1 MYHRCEGELEM
12 IKQHVKYLHSFG
24 TERLKQYRKN
34 LGKLCLKIELDWI
47 DDKQTLEEFL
57 KENNLWYTLYL

>member
-1 MYHRCEGELEM
+1 M
-12 IKQHVKYLHSFG
+12 IKQHTKYLHSFG
-24 TERLKQYRKN
+24 TERLKQYRNN
-34 LGKLCLKIELDWI
+34 LGKLCLKIGLDWI